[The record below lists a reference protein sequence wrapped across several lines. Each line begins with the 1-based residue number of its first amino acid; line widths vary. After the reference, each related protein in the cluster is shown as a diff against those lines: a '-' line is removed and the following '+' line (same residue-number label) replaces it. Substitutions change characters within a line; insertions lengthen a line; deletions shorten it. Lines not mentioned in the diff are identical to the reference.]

1 MNVRVQTTGEVTA
14 TAAMRDA
21 LLDII
26 SVCDHVHDTFDSAVE
41 EFKAKN
47 PLPWTRA
54 RGEESWRAAAAGGGA
69 FETGGSSRI
78 FRIVVLLLNSH

>member
-47 PLPWTRA
+47 PAPMDT
-54 RGEESWRAAAAGGGA
+54 GAAGKKKK
-69 FETGGSSRI
+69 
-78 FRIVVLLLNSH
+78 